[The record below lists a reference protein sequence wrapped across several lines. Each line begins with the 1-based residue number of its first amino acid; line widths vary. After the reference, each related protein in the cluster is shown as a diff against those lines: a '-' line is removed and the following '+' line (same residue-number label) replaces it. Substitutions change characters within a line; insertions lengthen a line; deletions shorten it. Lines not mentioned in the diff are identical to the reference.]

1 MEAYKLRQKLLLEI
15 SNADEVLLKVVE
27 DAIETYN
34 HTHIPMVSEPMSVEE
49 YNREYEIAE
58 KQIANGDVFT
68 QEEVTEIIKRWGRK

>member
-34 HTHIPMVSEPMSVEE
+34 HTNIPMVSEPMSVEE